1 MQTTVH
7 KSTNCPKTYEQ
18 QLFAG
23 RHRQPF
29 FFILQ
34 FPRKKP
40 TSSANVEAMVACKSR
55 SNHHLRAYRRPS
67 SRDQQ
72 MTAVCSPTNDSSLQS
87 TNDSCLPPCRRRLSA
102 PAQTIVVCPR
112 ADDSCLFKCRR
123 QLSAIKKQWLS
134 VHPQVTVVCHQQPT
148 VSCNVQATVVCYQQ
162 LTVSHNAQA
171 TAVYKKQS
179 LADDCRRLPPGAAD
193 AVAPQSRQQGLFFLG
208 LGCGQSTARM
218 ASSKTFLSPF
228 WVRAEHSRYLTE
240 PISLAMA
247 RPCG

>member
-1 MQTTVH
+1 
-7 KSTNCPKTYEQ
+7 
-18 QLFAG
+18 
-23 RHRQPF
+23 
-29 FFILQ
+29 
-34 FPRKKP
+34 
-40 TSSANVEAMVACKSR
+40 MVVCKSR
-55 SNHHLRAYRRPS
+55 TNHHLRAYRRPS

-72 MTAVCSPTNDSSLQS
+72 MTVVCSPTNDGSLS
-87 TNDSCLPPCRRRLSA
+87 TRRR
-102 PAQTIVVCPR
+102 AQTTVVCPR
-112 ADDSCLFKCRR
+112 ADDSSLPMRRR
-123 QLSAIKKQWLS
+123 QLSAQAETSCLPTRRRQLS
-134 VHPQVTVVCHQQPT
+134 PYVQTTVVCNQQTMVVCPPAGDGRLQST
-148 VSCNVQATVVCYQQ
+148 TDSPCNVQATAVCNQQ

-179 LADDCRRLPPGAAD
+179 LADDCRRLLPGAAD

-247 RPCG
+247 NPCG